1 MSRFQQF
8 WWHIGVCMTA
18 VALLLSVVTRNWVLA
33 ILCAV
38 STAGLR
44 KLNDKVELPKVYTQ
58 RGIKNEWFTPGR
70 QQK

>member
-18 VALLLSVVTRNWVLA
+18 VALVLSVVSGNWILA
-33 ILCAV
+33 LLCAG
-38 STAGLR
+38 STAVLR
-44 KLNDKVELPKVYTQ
+44 KLNDKVELPKVYTE

-70 QQK
+70 